1 MGRTGNGVE
10 VREKSIRIGFSLAGK
25 FERMT
30 LDIPPTPGNER
41 YAIRLVQQ
49 IKTAITNK
57 TFTWAE
63 FFPDSPRAKDEAGA
77 KRLFGET
84 VDLYIMSVG
93 QLAANTKDQYKNA
106 ANFWRTLFG
115 NNTDIETLTHGVLK
129 SRIGGYPWASAK
141 HANNNLI
148 ALRGI
153 FGLLYH
159 GASAAAN
166 PMTGILNSKVVKK
179 QPDPLSTAERDNILS
194 DMRVRYDT
202 RVWAYFTV
210 AFYTGMR
217 PEELIALRW
226 GDVDWVGG
234 SIHVQRVR
242 TFRGQERDGSK
253 THSERDVDM
262 TSPVIDALKAMKP
275 FTFMKDGDIF
285 ENPVTGKSWHD
296 ERSQRDHYW
305 APSLKRLGIRKR
317 RAYATRHTYAT
328 TALMND
334 LNPNY
339 VARQLGH
346 TNAKML
352 FEKYAKWIDGAD
364 GGLQKRKLEAAH
376 VSTTEKRK
384 SDAANY

>member
-1 MGRTGNGVE
+1 MGRQGNGVE
-10 VREKSIRIGFSLAGK
+10 IREKSIRVGFSLNGK

-30 LDIPPTPGNER
+30 LDIPPTPGNEK
-41 YAIRLVQQ
+41 YAIRMVQQ
-49 IKTAITNK
+49 IKAAIANK

-63 FFPDSPRAKDEAGA
+63 FFPDSPRALSEAGA
-77 KRLFGET
+77 AVMFGITADLYVQSIGQLSPATRDQYGNAAAFWKDLFG
-84 VDLYIMSVG
+84 
-93 QLAANTKDQYKNA
+93 ANTDVA
-106 ANFWRTLFG
+106 A
-115 NNTDIETLTHGVLK
+115 LTHAILRAK
-129 SRIGGYPWASAK
+129 IGGHPWASPK
-141 HANNNLI
+141 LLNNHLI

-159 GASAAAN
+159 GVNAAAN
-166 PMTGILNSKVVKK
+166 PMAGITNSKVVKK
-179 QPDPLSTAERDNILS
+179 QPDPLSADERDIILA
-194 DMRVRYDT
+194 DLLKRYDV

-217 PEELIALRW
+217 PEEMIALRW
-226 GDVDWVGG
+226 GDVDWVHG
-234 SIHVQRVR
+234 SIHVERVR
-242 TFRGQERDGSK
+242 TFRGSERDGSK
-253 THSERDVDM
+253 THTERDVDM
-262 TSPVIDALKAMKP
+262 TSPVIAALQKMKP
-275 FTFMKDGDIF
+275 FTFMKGGDIF

-305 APSLKRLGIRKR
+305 APCLVRCGIRKR
-317 RAYATRHTYAT
+317 RPYATRHTFAT
-328 TALMND
+328 TALMAD

-376 VSTTEKRK
+376 DTTEKRK
-384 SDAANY
+384 IV